1 MERIKIL
8 AIIAR
13 LIFVSESDGLTC
25 RLDSVTI
32 PPWNTRGAIVDCV
45 GKGRFRTFTV
55 SPSGLVAIAA
65 GRTS

>member
-13 LIFVSESDGLTC
+13 LMFSAESDGLTC

-45 GKGRFRTFTV
+45 GKGRFRTYTV
-55 SPSGLVAIAA
+55 SPSGLVAIVT
-65 GRTS
+65 GRVS